1 MPPLST
7 LDRLGTTDH
16 TNHHLALEI
25 FTNKRENKRVTP
37 VTMKLPSS
45 SLLASI
51 ALAGLPLLSASAI
64 NDVDSN
70 SIDAGILDIHGGNSS
85 NEAPFFRDLQSTC
98 PETCSSALCDCVSQY
113 GFAEPCSQQLHDV
126 CTGTA
131 GSIEDCVVPEYV
143 FYYQNVYCPFAACR
157 VSGESYEKCLCD
169 SYINFCG
176 IYQNKAG
183 YETDPKTL
191 KYCSISTCCQGA
203 KDDED
208 RKTSCLDGTFQN
220 EAVTSISNLIDSV
233 ESENVEA
240 TTAEEN
246 TNETTELD
254 DAEENSEVEVGE
266 PPAGAHHVQSSAT
279 YVALATFLLFTLT

>member
-1 MPPLST
+1 
-7 LDRLGTTDH
+7 
-16 TNHHLALEI
+16 
-25 FTNKRENKRVTP
+25 
-37 VTMKLPSS
+37 MKLPSS

-51 ALAGLPLLSASAI
+51 ALTGLPLLSASAI
-64 NDVDSN
+64 TEINDVDDSNAN
-70 SIDAGILDIHGGNSS
+70 SIDAGILDIRGDNSS

>member
-1 MPPLST
+1 
-7 LDRLGTTDH
+7 
-16 TNHHLALEI
+16 
-25 FTNKRENKRVTP
+25 
-37 VTMKLPSS
+37 MKLPSS

-51 ALAGLPLLSASAI
+51 ALTGLPLLSASAI
-64 NDVDSN
+64 TEINDVDDSNAN
-70 SIDAGILDIHGGNSS
+70 SIDAGILDIRGDNSS

-157 VSGESYEKCLCD
+157 VSGESYEKCQCD

-191 KYCSISTCCQGA
+191 KYCSISTCCQLA
-203 KDDED
+203 TDDTGRNECLTESFQAVGFNSTVVANA
-208 RKTSCLDGTFQN
+208 TSDQPGTTD
-220 EAVTSISNLIDSV
+220 ATISTGGETESTASP
-233 ESENVEA
+233 ESESTTSPESDATTTESLEPIDLTGGEAEVEA
-240 TTAEEN
+240 GDKDIPAAVN
-246 TNETTELD
+246 ACDVKRSSVL
-254 DAEENSEVEVGE
+254 SMVVG
-266 PPAGAHHVQSSAT
+266 A
-279 YVALATFLLFTLT
+279 FIWLLM